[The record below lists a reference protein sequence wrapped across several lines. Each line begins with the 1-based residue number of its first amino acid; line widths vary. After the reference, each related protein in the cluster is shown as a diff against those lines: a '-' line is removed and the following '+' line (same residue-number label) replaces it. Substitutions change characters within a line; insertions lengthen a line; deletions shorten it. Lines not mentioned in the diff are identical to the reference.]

1 MPDAPVCAPA
11 RRWASRG
18 TRSTSA
24 GSAPLSAGTRDRR
37 STAVTGIQ
45 ATGRATALVVRVT
58 IEGGEP
64 FAGSMSIDEGVH
76 ELAFSGWLG
85 FVETLSLLRRR
96 AESER

>member
-11 RRWASRG
+11 RRWAGCG
-18 TRSTSA
+18 TGSTSA
-24 GSAPLSAGTRDRR
+24 ASAPLGAGARDRR

-45 ATGRATALVVRVT
+45 ATDGATALVVRLT

-64 FAGSMSIDEGVH
+64 FAGSMSIDDGGH

-96 AESER
+96 AEGER